1 MKTGK
6 DLDVCRRK
14 KEMID
19 KLDSLIKDVTNTDW
33 DYGDESNWNAMRS
46 NLKQVKE
53 YIKNC

>member
-1 MKTGK
+1 MKK

-33 DYGDESNWNAMRS
+33 DYGDESNWNAMRN
-46 NLKQVKE
+46 NLKQIKE
-53 YIKNC
+53 YIKKC